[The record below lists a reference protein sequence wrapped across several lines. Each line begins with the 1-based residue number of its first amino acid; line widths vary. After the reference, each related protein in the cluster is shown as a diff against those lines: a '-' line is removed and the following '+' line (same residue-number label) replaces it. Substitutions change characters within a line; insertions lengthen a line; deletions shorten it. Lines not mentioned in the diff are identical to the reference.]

1 MKAIVY
7 IIINNIFITSIL
19 KILITKIY
27 SRRIFFATFVCLLA
41 VILTIKNVSWKNM
54 SPTEL
59 PFLVSLP
66 T

>member
-1 MKAIVY
+1 MVY
-7 IIINNIFITSIL
+7 IMIYNIFVTSIL

-27 SRRIFFATFVCLLA
+27 SKRIFFATFVCLLA

-59 PFLVSLP
+59 PFLVSFP

>member
-1 MKAIVY
+1 MVY
-7 IIINNIFITSIL
+7 IIIDNIFITSIL